1 MFGAD
6 ATRKPSN
13 GKREAFRTFA
23 GGPADA
29 LAGVVDAI
37 TMPMTMPLS
46 MLQHAAGRHEP
57 FAPFAALA
65 ERVVPQP
72 ETLRGKA
79 TRFGINMAIPVPAAT
94 KGVKAMQGVEDVA
107 AAVAKA
113 GRGAR
118 PPAVADDVAKA
129 VVKARAPTTTAA
141 APAPKPAPPIVAY
154 HGSPHAFDR
163 FSMDKIGT
171 GEGAQAY
178 GHGLYFAENEGV
190 AKGYRD
196 QLSARKVDVNTG
208 ESQFDALTHPD
219 EAIRRA
225 AQVVDVRGDLDAAIA
240 NTEHMRES
248 YPYMAADWDEPLRVM
263 KEWKERGAAIN
274 PGTSGH
280 MYQVGINA
288 DPAHFLDWDAPLR
301 NQPHARQA
309 LEPYRPQIE
318 EWMAKE
324 GTMAK
329 SMDAASGEMAY
340 QVIADALAMG
350 KNDDRLAAEA
360 LHQAGLPGIKYLD
373 QGSRGVGE
381 GTRNYVVFNDQIVDI
396 MKRYG
401 VAAPVA
407 AAILAGQMAPDQA
420 QAAEAPQP

>member
-37 TMPMTMPLS
+37 AMPMTMPLS

-113 GRGAR
+113 GRGVR
-118 PPAVADDVAKA
+118 PAAVADDVAKA
-129 VVKARAPTTTAA
+129 VVKARAPTPA
-141 APAPKPAPPIVAY
+141 APPPKPAPPIVAY
-154 HGSPHAFDR
+154 HGSPHKFDQ
-163 FSMDKIGT
+163 FSLDKIGS
-171 GEGAQAY
+171 GEGAQVY
-178 GHGLYFAENEGV
+178 GHGLYFAENEGTAQAYRKSLAGPRPDFDGRVDPELMRELESVDYLGFDNPAGALSGMRQYADWAERWDV
-190 AKGYRD
+190 APEQAARIKPLLEAQD
-196 QLSARKVDVNTG
+196 ARKYAG
-208 ESQFDALTHPD
+208 Q
-219 EAIRRA
+219 
-225 AQVVDVRGDLDAAIA
+225 
-240 NTEHMRES
+240 
-248 YPYMAADWDEPLRVM
+248 
-263 KEWKERGAAIN
+263 
-274 PGTSGH
+274 GH
-280 MYQVGINA
+280 MYEVGINA
-288 DPAHFLDWDAPLR
+288 DPEDFIDWDAPFEAQSPKVRQILEANGYSAPDQRLSPEHRAFGYGAGKELR
-301 NQPHARQA
+301 RPTEVQA
-309 LEPYRPQIE
+309 L
-318 EWMAKE
+318 
-324 GTMAK
+324 
-329 SMDAASGEMAY
+329 
-340 QVIADALAMG
+340 
-350 KNDDRLAAEA
+350 AEA
-360 LHQAGLPGIKYLD
+360 GIPGVKYLD
-373 QGSRGVGE
+373 QVSRGLGE
-381 GTRNYVVFNDQIVDI
+381 GTRNYVVFNDKLVDI